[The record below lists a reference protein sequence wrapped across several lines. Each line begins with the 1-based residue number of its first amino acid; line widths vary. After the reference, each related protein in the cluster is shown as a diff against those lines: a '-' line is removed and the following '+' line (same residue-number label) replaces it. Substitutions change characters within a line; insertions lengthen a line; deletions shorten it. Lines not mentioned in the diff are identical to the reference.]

1 MRNIFRI
8 FRYDARRLYTNV
20 VAVVVIMGLAV
31 IPSLYAW
38 FNILS
43 NWDPYS
49 EDATSNIQ
57 VAVATD
63 DLGISIDDA
72 KLNIG
77 DKIIANLKENK
88 AIHWVFTDTSEE
100 AINGVYAGDYYAALV
115 VNERFSEDM
124 ISFLGGDINHP
135 VIHYYE
141 NEKKNAIAPKI
152 TGKVKTSIQTEVDKA
167 FVSTLAKV
175 LLEVSEYAISDK
187 NQGTNL
193 TQKALDKMYDLDSDI
208 STCLT
213 IIDSYISLIDSAG
226 AVMDAAKEVTDELDS
241 LKDTGRAM
249 ADAAQ
254 ATTDVARN
262 GVDTVS
268 DVATQ
273 TLNQTEGK
281 LTLLSDQINDLFGS
295 IDVNTKITDGQI
307 DALITANEAIKNA
320 YDQGIKNVRDVNE
333 TVSRDATQVDAD
345 FDKVNQDLT
354 ELKAMPS
361 KTITDAQNALNSTK
375 ADIEQCKFGLQ
386 ALSKNYTYSVKPQLR
401 SSVNSVE
408 KSLLEVKN
416 LLNYSSD
423 SINDLAN
430 ILHSYPE
437 MMKFGKGN
445 LASTRAEVVKMQTGL
460 RDLIKDM
467 EDLENNEQYQLLAK
481 IIETDPEIIADFIV
495 EPVALDKQPIYPMET
510 NGDATAPF
518 YIVLSIWF
526 GALILVAIMK
536 TKVQPIVG
544 LTNIKPYQE
553 FLGRYI
559 LFFLMGQLQ
568 TIITYLGC
576 MFYVQINVEHPILL
590 YIGCAV
596 TSFSYTFLLYSLTY
610 AFGSVGEAICV
621 VLMVIQVAGSG
632 GTFPVEV
639 LPGFF
644 QVLYKYMP
652 FAYGLTALR
661 EAIGGLYE
669 HDFLWALLGLLV
681 YVVISFL
688 IGLIGMKGARLQSF
702 IEEKLEEQDVIG

>member
-1 MRNIFRI
+1 MKNIFRI
-8 FRYDARRLYTNV
+8 FMHDAKRLYTNV

-38 FNILS
+38 FNTLS

-49 EDATSNIQ
+49 ESATSNIS
-57 VAVATD
+57 VAVASD
-63 DLGISIDDA
+63 DIGISIDDA

-88 AIHWVFTDTSEE
+88 AIHWVFTDTSED
-100 AINGVYAGDYYAALV
+100 AINGVYSGEYYAALV

-124 ISFLGGDINHP
+124 ISFLGGDINNP

-167 FVSTLAKV
+167 FVSTLAKI
-175 LLEVSEYAISDK
+175 LLEVSEYAISD

-193 TQKALDKMYDLDSDI
+193 TNTALNKLYDLDGDI
-208 STCLT
+208 TTCIT
-213 IIDSYISLIDSAG
+213 IIDSYVSLIDSAG
-226 AVMDAAKEVTDELDS
+226 AVMDAAKEVTDELDA
-241 LKDTGRAM
+241 LKETGKSM

-254 ATTDVARN
+254 ATTNVAEN
-262 GVDTVS
+262 TVDTVS
-268 DVATQ
+268 DIATQ
-273 TLNQTEGK
+273 TMNQTEGK
-281 LTLLSDQINDLFGS
+281 LSLLYDEMNELYNSINL
-295 IDVNTKITDGQI
+295 NTNITDKQI
-307 DALITANEAIKNA
+307 DSIITAQEAIKNA
-320 YDQGIKNVRDVNE
+320 YDLGIKNVRN
-333 TVSRDATQVDAD
+333 TNPTISSDAAKVDAD
-345 FDKVNQDLT
+345 MDKISSD
-354 ELKAMPS
+354 
-361 KTITDAQNALNSTK
+361 LNSLKPLPSMTLEDARNAIDATR
-375 ADIEQCKFGLQ
+375 ADIDACRNGIKT
-386 ALSKNYTYSVKPQLR
+386 LSRNYTYSVKPQLR
-401 SSVNSVE
+401 QSVNSVE
-408 KSLLEVKN
+408 NSLLEVKN

-430 ILHSYPE
+430 ILQSYPD
-437 MMKFGKGN
+437 MMKLGKGN
-445 LASTRAEVVKMQTGL
+445 LLSTRAEVVKMQTGL

-495 EPVALDKQPIYPMET
+495 EPVSLDKQPIFPMQT

-536 TKVQPIVG
+536 TKVKPIVG
-544 LTNIKPYQE
+544 LMNVKPYQE
-553 FLGRYI
+553 FFGRYV

-568 TIITYLGC
+568 TIITYAGC
-576 MFYVQINVEHPILL
+576 MFYVQINCEHPVLL
-590 YIGCAV
+590 YIGCAF
-596 TSFSYTFLLYSLTY
+596 TSFSFTFLLYSLTY

-652 FAYGLTALR
+652 FAYGLSALR
-661 EAIGGLYE
+661 EAIGGLYKY
-669 HDFLWALLGLLV
+669 DFLWALVGLLA
-681 YVVISFL
+681 YVLVSFL
-688 IGLIGMKGARLQSF
+688 IGLIGMRGKKFEAF
-702 IEEKLEEQDVIG
+702 IERKLEEQDVIG